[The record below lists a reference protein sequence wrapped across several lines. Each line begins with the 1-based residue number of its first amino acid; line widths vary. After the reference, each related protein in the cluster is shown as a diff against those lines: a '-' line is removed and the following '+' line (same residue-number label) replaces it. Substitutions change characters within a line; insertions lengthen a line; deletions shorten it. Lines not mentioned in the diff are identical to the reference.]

1 MCVLHMRITLSV
13 HVVLFDNR
21 WSSKLNQG
29 DMSTA
34 KKKTVLLDLDT
45 LKEIDPKN
53 TEQSSK
59 WSMTNLE
66 EWFHNYNSRNPD
78 DTCPEQFLL
87 LSCPPDILSKQERQR
102 VPHKTIMS
110 LYLLVFCFVCAPA

>member
-21 WSSKLNQG
+21 SSSKLSQG
-29 DMSTA
+29 DILTA
-34 KKKTVLLDLDT
+34 KKKTVLKDLDT
-45 LKEIDPKN
+45 LKEMDPKN

-66 EWFHNYNSRNPD
+66 E
-78 DTCPEQFLL
+78 
-87 LSCPPDILSKQERQR
+87 
-102 VPHKTIMS
+102 
-110 LYLLVFCFVCAPA
+110 